1 MLSDVTQTTETPADG
16 PYAAGGSATG
26 VSGAG
31 ASAAGAPVVGTS
43 AAGPSVAGVSAAR
56 SSATGSLAAG
66 PSEAGPA
73 VAGVSAAEPPATGPS
88 AAGLPASRLAA
99 AGASA
104 AGPSATEPSAPEPP
118 AANPPPAP
126 RARRRIHRA
135 WFVAAVTFVTIIGAA
150 AFRSLPGLLID
161 PLHDEFG
168 WSRGTIGAAVSVN
181 LALYGLTAPFA
192 AALMDRFGI
201 RRVVAVALT
210 VIAIG
215 SGLTVWMTAAWQ
227 LMLYWGLL
235 VGLGS
240 GSMALAF
247 AATVTDRWFTER
259 RGLVSGILTA
269 ASASGQLIF
278 LPLLSW
284 MVTRYDW
291 RPAAVTVALAALT
304 VVPFV
309 WLLLRDHP
317 ADVGIEPYGAK
328 AYVEKPP
335 PVTGAARRALT
346 VLSKAARTGPF
357 WLLAGTFAICGAS
370 TNGLIQTHFVPA
382 AHDHG
387 MPVTAAASLLAVI
400 GVFDV
405 AGTIASGWFTDR
417 FDARRLLAVYY
428 ALRGVSLLFLP
439 MLLAATVHP
448 PMIFFIVF
456 YGLDWVAT
464 VPPTL
469 ALCREHYGDD
479 SAIVFGWVL
488 ASHQVGAALV
498 AFLGGVA
505 RDVFGSYDVVWYASG
520 ALCAAA
526 ALMALVIRRRG
537 VALATA

>member
-1 MLSDVTQTTETPADG
+1 MCGG
-16 PYAAGGSATG
+16 PPCSYLH
-26 VSGAG
+26 
-31 ASAAGAPVVGTS
+31 GAP
-43 AAGPSVAGVSAAR
+43 
-56 SSATGSLAAG
+56 
-66 PSEAGPA
+66 
-73 VAGVSAAEPPATGPS
+73 
-88 AAGLPASRLAA
+88 
-99 AGASA
+99 
-104 AGPSATEPSAPEPP
+104 
-118 AANPPPAP
+118 N
-126 RARRRIHRA
+126 IYHK
-135 WFVAAVTFVTIIGAA
+135 
-150 AFRSLPGLLID
+150 
-161 PLHDEFG
+161 FG
-168 WSRGTIGAAVSVN
+168 WSRGTISAAVSVN

-210 VIAIG
+210 VIAVG
-215 SGLTVWMTAAWQ
+215 SGLTYWMTAAWQ
-227 LMLYWGLL
+227 LLLCWGLL

-247 AATVTDRWFTER
+247 AATVTNRWFTER
-259 RGLVSGILTA
+259 RGLVTGILTA

-278 LPLLSW
+278 LPLLAW
-284 MVTRYDW
+284 MVDEHDW
-291 RPAAVTVALAALT
+291 RPAAVTVALAALA

-317 ADVGIEPYGAK
+317 ADVGLKPYGAMEF
-328 AYVEKPP
+328 VPKPP
-335 PVTGAARRALT
+335 PVTGAARRAVR
-346 VLSKAARTGPF
+346 VLLDAARTGPF

-382 AHDHG
+382 AHDHH
-387 MPVTAAASLLAVI
+387 MPVQAAASLLAMI

-405 AGTIASGWFTDR
+405 IGTIASGWFTDR
-417 FDARRLLAVYY
+417 YEARRLLAVYY

-439 MLLAATVHP
+439 MLLAPSVRP
-448 PMIFFIVF
+448 PMVFFIVF

-464 VPPTL
+464 VPPTV
-469 ALCREHYGDD
+469 ALCREHYGED

-526 ALMALVIRRRG
+526 ALMALVIRRRPG
-537 VALATA
+537 DAVPAVA

>member
-1 MLSDVTQTTETPADG
+1 V
-16 PYAAGGSATG
+16 
-26 VSGAG
+26 
-31 ASAAGAPVVGTS
+31 
-43 AAGPSVAGVSAAR
+43 
-56 SSATGSLAAG
+56 
-66 PSEAGPA
+66 
-73 VAGVSAAEPPATGPS
+73 
-88 AAGLPASRLAA
+88 
-99 AGASA
+99 
-104 AGPSATEPSAPEPP
+104 
-118 AANPPPAP
+118 
-126 RARRRIHRA
+126 HRA

-150 AFRSLPGLLID
+150 AFRSVPGLLID
-161 PLHDEFG
+161 PLHDEFD

-210 VIAIG
+210 VIALG

-227 LMLYWGLL
+227 LMLCWGLL

-247 AATVTDRWFTER
+247 AATVTNRWFTER

-284 MVTRYDW
+284 IVERHDW
-291 RPAAVTVALAALT
+291 RPAAVTVALAALA

-317 ADVGIEPYGAK
+317 ADVGQKPYGATEF
-328 AYVEKPP
+328 VPKPA
-335 PVTGAARRALT
+335 PVPGAARRAVT
-346 VLSKAARTGPF
+346 VLFSAARTGPF

-387 MPVTAAASLLAVI
+387 MPLTTAASLLAVI

-405 AGTIASGWFTDR
+405 VGTIASGWFTDR
-417 FDARRLLAVYY
+417 FEARRLLAVYY
-428 ALRGVSLLFLP
+428 SLRGVSLLFLP
-439 MLLAATVHP
+439 LLLVTPGVQP

-469 ALCREHYGDD
+469 ALCREQYGED

-505 RDVFGSYDVVWYASG
+505 RDTFGSYDVVWYASG
-520 ALCAAA
+520 ALWAVA
-526 ALMALVIRRRG
+526 ALMALGIRRRG
-537 VALATA
+537 VGVEAMA

>member
-1 MLSDVTQTTETPADG
+1 MTQTTE
-16 PYAAGGSATG
+16 
-26 VSGAG
+26 
-31 ASAAGAPVVGTS
+31 
-43 AAGPSVAGVSAAR
+43 
-56 SSATGSLAAG
+56 
-66 PSEAGPA
+66 
-73 VAGVSAAEPPATGPS
+73 
-88 AAGLPASRLAA
+88 AA
-99 AGASA
+99 ATEDARGDKK
-104 AGPSATEPSAPEPP
+104 PS
-118 AANPPPAP
+118 
-126 RARRRIHRA
+126 RVHRA

-161 PLHDEFG
+161 PLHQEFG

-192 AALMDRFGI
+192 AALMDLFGI
-201 RRVVAVALT
+201 RRIVAVALA

-215 SGLTVWMTAAWQ
+215 SGTTVWMSAAWQ
-227 LMLYWGLL
+227 LMLCWGLL
-235 VGLGS
+235 VGLGT

-247 AATVTDRWFTER
+247 AATVTNRWFTER

-278 LPLLSW
+278 LPVLSW
-284 MVTRYDW
+284 MVEGHGW
-291 RPAAVTVALAALT
+291 RPAAVTVSLAALA
-304 VVPFV
+304 VIPFV

-317 ADVGIEPYGAK
+317 ADVGLKPYGAK
-328 AYVEKPP
+328 EFVPRPEPAR
-335 PVTGAARRALT
+335 GAARRAVT
-346 VLSKAARTGPF
+346 VLLSAVRTGPF

-387 MPVTAAASLLAVI
+387 MPITAAASLLAVI

-405 AGTIASGWFTDR
+405 LGTVASGWFTDR
-417 FDARRLLAVYY
+417 YEPRRLLAVYY
-428 ALRGVSLLFLP
+428 ALRGISLLFLP
-439 MLLAATVHP
+439 MLLAPTVRP

-469 ALCREHYGDD
+469 ALCRERYGED

-526 ALMALVIRRRG
+526 ALMALVIRRRPA
-537 VALATA
+537 VVPALA

>member
-1 MLSDVTQTTETPADG
+1 MAQTTESP
-16 PYAAGGSATG
+16 
-26 VSGAG
+26 
-31 ASAAGAPVVGTS
+31 ASA
-43 AAGPSVAGVSAAR
+43 
-56 SSATGSLAAG
+56 LQ
-66 PSEAGPA
+66 
-73 VAGVSAAEPPATGPS
+73 
-88 AAGLPASRLAA
+88 
-99 AGASA
+99 
-104 AGPSATEPSAPEPP
+104 
-118 AANPPPAP
+118 PPPRRTP
-126 RARRRIHRA
+126 RVHRA

-150 AFRSLPGLLID
+150 AFASLPGLLIE
-161 PLHDEFG
+161 PLHGEFE
-168 WSRGTIGAAVSVN
+168 WSRGTIGFAVSVN

-210 VIAIG
+210 IISVG
-215 SGLTVWMTAAWQ
+215 SVLTVWMTAAWQ
-227 LMLYWGLL
+227 LVLFWGVL

-247 AATVTDRWFTER
+247 AATVTNRWFVAR
-259 RGLVSGILTA
+259 RGLVTGILTA
-269 ASASGQLIF
+269 AGASGQLVF

-284 MVTRYDW
+284 LVEHHGW
-291 RPAAVTVALAALT
+291 RPAAVTVSLAALA

-317 ADVGIEPYGAK
+317 ADVGLAPYGGEYA
-328 AYVEKPP
+328 EKPA
-335 PVTGAARRALT
+335 PVTGAARRAVT
-346 VLSKAARTGPF
+346 VLLKAARTGPF

-370 TNGLIQTHFVPA
+370 TNGLVKTHFVPA

-387 MPVTAAASLLAVI
+387 MPVTAAAGLLAVI

-405 AGTIASGWFTDR
+405 VGTIASGWFTDR
-417 FDARRLLAVYY
+417 FEARRLLAVYY

-439 MLLAATVHP
+439 LLLAPSVHP
-448 PMIFFIVF
+448 PMLFFIVF

-464 VPPTL
+464 VPPTI
-469 ALCREHYGDD
+469 ALCREHYGED

-498 AFLGGVA
+498 AFGGGVA

-526 ALMALVIRRRG
+526 ALMALVIRRPRTEAAVPVG
-537 VALATA
+537 A

>member
-1 MLSDVTQTTETPADG
+1 VTQTTDATVVANARKGPRPAR
-16 PYAAGGSATG
+16 T
-26 VSGAG
+26 
-31 ASAAGAPVVGTS
+31 
-43 AAGPSVAGVSAAR
+43 
-56 SSATGSLAAG
+56 
-66 PSEAGPA
+66 
-73 VAGVSAAEPPATGPS
+73 
-88 AAGLPASRLAA
+88 
-99 AGASA
+99 
-104 AGPSATEPSAPEPP
+104 
-118 AANPPPAP
+118 
-126 RARRRIHRA
+126 RRRIHRA
-135 WFVAAVTFVTIIGAA
+135 WLVAAVTFVTIIGAA
-150 AFRSLPGLLID
+150 AFRSVPGLLID
-161 PLHDEFG
+161 PLRQEYG

-201 RRVVAVALT
+201 RRVVACALV
-210 VIAIG
+210 VIALG

-227 LMLYWGLL
+227 LMLCWGLL

-247 AATVTDRWFTER
+247 AATVTNRWFTER
-259 RGLVSGILTA
+259 RGLVTGILTA

-284 MVTRYDW
+284 IVETHEW
-291 RPAAVTVALAALT
+291 RPAAVTVALAALV

-317 ADVGIEPYGAK
+317 ADVGLKPYGAK
-328 AYVEKPP
+328 EFVPKPA
-335 PVTGAARRALT
+335 PVPGAARRAVT
-346 VLSKAARTGPF
+346 VLFRAARTGPF

-370 TNGLIQTHFVPA
+370 TNGLVQTHFVPA
-382 AHDHG
+382 AVHDHG
-387 MPVTAAASLLAVI
+387 MPVTVAASLLAVI

-405 AGTIASGWFTDR
+405 VGTIASGWFTDR

-439 MLLAATVHP
+439 MLLGPSVHP

-464 VPPTL
+464 VPPTV

-526 ALMALVIRRRG
+526 TLMALVIRRRPARAAAS
-537 VALATA
+537 VAAA

>member
-1 MLSDVTQTTETPADG
+1 MTQT
-16 PYAAGGSATG
+16 
-26 VSGAG
+26 
-31 ASAAGAPVVGTS
+31 
-43 AAGPSVAGVSAAR
+43 
-56 SSATGSLAAG
+56 
-66 PSEAGPA
+66 SEA
-73 VAGVSAAEPPATGPS
+73 AASVE
-88 AAGLPASRLAA
+88 
-99 AGASA
+99 
-104 AGPSATEPSAPEPP
+104 APEPTRS
-118 AANPPPAP
+118 P
-126 RARRRIHRA
+126 RVHRA

-161 PLHDEFG
+161 PLHQEFG

-215 SGLTVWMTAAWQ
+215 SGLTVWMTTAWQ
-227 LMLYWGLL
+227 LMLCWGLL

-247 AATVTDRWFTER
+247 AATVTNRWFTTR

-269 ASASGQLIF
+269 GSASGQLIF

-284 MVTRYDW
+284 MVERYDW
-291 RPAAVTVALAALT
+291 RPAAVTVALAALA

-317 ADVGIEPYGAK
+317 ADVGLKPYGA
-328 AYVEKPP
+328 AEFVPKPA
-335 PVTGAARRALT
+335 PVTGAARRT
-346 VLSKAARTGPF
+346 VGVLLSAVRTGPF

-370 TNGLIQTHFVPA
+370 TNGLVQTHFVPA

-387 MPVTAAASLLAVI
+387 LPVTTAASLLAVI

-405 AGTIASGWFTDR
+405 VGTIASGWFTDR
-417 FDARRLLAVYY
+417 FEARRLLAVYY
-428 ALRGVSLLFLP
+428 ALRGLSLLFLP
-439 MLLAATVHP
+439 MLLGPAIHP

-469 ALCREHYGDD
+469 ALCREHFGDD

-498 AFLGGVA
+498 AYLGGVA
-505 RDVFGSYDVVWYASG
+505 RDVFGTYDMVWYASG

-526 ALMALVIRRRG
+526 ALMALVIRRRPLLG
-537 VALATA
+537 TPAPAV

>member
-1 MLSDVTQTTETPADG
+1 MTQTRPA
-16 PYAAGGSATG
+16 P
-26 VSGAG
+26 
-31 ASAAGAPVVGTS
+31 APVQD
-43 AAGPSVAGVSAAR
+43 
-56 SSATGSLAAG
+56 
-66 PSEAGPA
+66 
-73 VAGVSAAEPPATGPS
+73 
-88 AAGLPASRLAA
+88 
-99 AGASA
+99 
-104 AGPSATEPSAPEPP
+104 
-118 AANPPPAP
+118 AP
-126 RARRRIHRA
+126 RRRRVHRA

-161 PLHDEFG
+161 PLHAEFG
-168 WSRGTIGAAVSVN
+168 WSRATIGAAVSVN

-210 VIAIG
+210 VIALG
-215 SGLTVWMTAAWQ
+215 AGLTVWMTAPWQ
-227 LMLYWGLL
+227 LMLCWGLF

-247 AATVTDRWFTER
+247 AATVTGRWFTSR

-284 MVTRYDW
+284 IVEHHRW
-291 RPAAVTVALAALT
+291 RPAAVTVALAALA

-317 ADVGIEPYGAK
+317 ADVGLKPYGATEF
-328 AYVEKPP
+328 VPKPP

-346 VLSKAARTGPF
+346 VLVSAVRTGQF
-357 WLLAGTFAICGAS
+357 WLLAGSFAICGAS

-387 MPVTAAASLLAVI
+387 MPVPAAASLLAVI

-405 AGTIASGWFTDR
+405 LGTIASGWFTDR
-417 FDARRLLAVYY
+417 FDSRRLLAVYY
-428 ALRGVSLLFLP
+428 ALRGISLLFLP
-439 MLLAATVHP
+439 MLLGPAVHL
-448 PMIFFIVF
+448 PMVFFIVF

-469 ALCREHYGDD
+469 ALCRERFGED

-488 ASHQVGAALV
+488 ASHQIGAAV
-498 AFLGGVA
+498 IAWLGGFA
-505 RDVFGSYDVVWYASG
+505 RDVFGSYDMVWYASG
-520 ALCAAA
+520 SLCAAA
-526 ALMALVIRRRG
+526 ALMSLVIRRRPPV
-537 VALATA
+537 VAVA

>member
-1 MLSDVTQTTETPADG
+1 MADRVPG
-16 PYAAGGSATG
+16 RGSG
-26 VSGAG
+26 RVSG
-31 ASAAGAPVVGTS
+31 
-43 AAGPSVAGVSAAR
+43 
-56 SSATGSLAAG
+56 
-66 PSEAGPA
+66 
-73 VAGVSAAEPPATGPS
+73 
-88 AAGLPASRLAA
+88 
-99 AGASA
+99 
-104 AGPSATEPSAPEPP
+104 
-118 AANPPPAP
+118 
-126 RARRRIHRA
+126 RRRGRIHRA

-161 PLHDEFG
+161 PLHAEFG

-210 VIAIG
+210 VISAG
-215 SGLTVWMTAAWQ
+215 SLLTVWMTAAWQ
-227 LMLYWGLL
+227 LLLYWGLL

-247 AATVTDRWFTER
+247 AATVTNRWFTER
-259 RGLVSGILTA
+259 RGLVTGILTA

-278 LPLLSW
+278 LPVLSW
-284 MVTRYDW
+284 TVTRYEW

-317 ADVGIEPYGAK
+317 ADVGQKPYGAQ
-328 AYVEKPP
+328 EFTPKPP
-335 PVTGAARRALT
+335 PVRGAARRTLR
-346 VLSKAARTGPF
+346 VLFSAVRTGPF

-370 TNGLIQTHFVPA
+370 TNGLVQTHFVPA

-405 AGTIASGWFTDR
+405 VGTITSGWFTDR
-417 FDARRLLAVYY
+417 FEPRRLLAVYY
-428 ALRGVSLLFLP
+428 ALRGLSLLFLP
-439 MLLAATVHP
+439 VLLAPSVHP
-448 PMIFFIVF
+448 PMVFFIVF

-469 ALCREHYGDD
+469 ALCREHYGED

-488 ASHQVGAALV
+488 ASHQLGAALV

-505 RDVFGSYDVVWYASG
+505 RDAFGSYDVVWYGSG

-526 ALMALVIRRRG
+526 ALMALVIRRRP
-537 VALATA
+537 VTAALAPATA

>member
-1 MLSDVTQTTETPADG
+1 MTRTSET
-16 PYAAGGSATG
+16 AA
-26 VSGAG
+26 
-31 ASAAGAPVVGTS
+31 VV
-43 AAGPSVAGVSAAR
+43 
-56 SSATGSLAAG
+56 
-66 PSEAGPA
+66 
-73 VAGVSAAEPPATGPS
+73 EPPASGRKPT
-88 AAGLPASRLAA
+88 R
-99 AGASA
+99 
-104 AGPSATEPSAPEPP
+104 T
-118 AANPPPAP
+118 
-126 RARRRIHRA
+126 RVHRA

-150 AFRSLPGLLID
+150 AFRSVPGLFID

-192 AALMDRFGI
+192 AALMDRYGI
-201 RRVVAVALT
+201 RRVVAGALT
-210 VIAIG
+210 VIALG

-227 LMLYWGLL
+227 LLLCWGLL

-247 AATVTDRWFTER
+247 AATVTNRWFTER

-278 LPLLSW
+278 LPVLSW
-284 MVTRYDW
+284 IVATHDW
-291 RPAAVTVALAALT
+291 RPAAVTVALAALA

-309 WLLLRDHP
+309 WLLLHDHP
-317 ADVGIEPYGAK
+317 ADVGQKPYGAK
-328 AYVEKPP
+328 EFVPKPA
-335 PVTGAARRALT
+335 PVPGAARRTLR
-346 VLSKAARTGPF
+346 VLSSAVRTGPF

-382 AHDHG
+382 SHDHG
-387 MPVTAAASLLAVI
+387 MPITAAASLLAVI

-405 AGTIASGWFTDR
+405 VGTVASGWFTDR

-439 MLLAATVHP
+439 LLLAPSVHP
-448 PMIFFIVF
+448 PMVLFIVF

-479 SAIVFGWVL
+479 SPIVFGWVL

-505 RDVFGSYDVVWYASG
+505 RDTFGSYDVVWLASG

-526 ALMALVIRRRG
+526 ALMALVIRRPG
-537 VALATA
+537 TPGLATAA